1 MSNVQST
8 QARRVA
14 VVGTGSWGTTLAV
27 LAARQGRHTYLVART
42 PDEAARLLSDGENRR
57 FLPGYPFPP
66 GLTPT
71 ADSQQALQNCDM
83 LMMVVPSQTMRA
95 NIRALRPYMDPGK
108 TIVVSAAKG
117 LEVGTMQRMSE
128 VLVQELGEE
137 WSERIGALS
146 GPNLAKEIVAG
157 RPATTV
163 VAATNME
170 VAQRAQELLT
180 GGRFRV
186 YTNPDLVGV
195 ELAGALKNII
205 ALAAGMADGMEAG
218 DSSKAALITR
228 GLVEIGRLGLA
239 AGASLFTF
247 AGLAGLGDMIATCA
261 SPLSRNRTL
270 GEMLARGKTL
280 EEAKAEFG
288 GQVAEGVTTTVAARE
303 LAAKH
308 GVEMPITEQLFH
320 ILFDGKTPME
330 GLNALLTREPTDEFL
345 SLGVTAPAGEGV
357 EDGFE
362 AGG

>member
-1 MSNVQST
+1 MSDAQS
-8 QARRVA
+8 AGEGRVA
-14 VVGTGSWGTTLAV
+14 VVGTGSWGTTLAI
-27 LAARQGRHTYLVART
+27 LASRQGRTTYLLART
-42 PDEAARLLSDGENRR
+42 PEEASRLRTDAENRR

-66 GLTPT
+66 GLIVT
-71 ADSQQALQNCDM
+71 SELEEALRDCDM
-83 LMMVVPSQTMRA
+83 LLMVVPSQTMRA
-95 NIRALRPYMDPGK
+95 NTLALKPYLHPER
-108 TIVVSAAKG
+108 TIIVSCAKG
-117 LEVGTMQRMSE
+117 LELGTMLRMSE
-128 VLVQELGEE
+128 VIVQELGDE
-137 WSERIGALS
+137 WAERVGALS

-163 VAATNME
+163 IASTSLDTAR
-170 VAQRAQELLT
+170 QAQELLT

-205 ALAAGMADGMEAG
+205 AVAAGMADGMEAG

-280 EEAKAEFG
+280 EQVKLEFG

-303 LAAKH
+303 MAAAR
-308 GVEMPITEQLFH
+308 GVEMPITEQLYQV
-320 ILFDGKTPME
+320 LFEGKPPMS

-345 SLGVTAPAGEGV
+345 SLGVSGQ
-357 EDGFE
+357 E
-362 AGG
+362 A

>member
-1 MSNVQST
+1 MSNT
-8 QARRVA
+8 QAAGQGRVA
-14 VVGTGSWGTTLAV
+14 VVGTGSWGTTLAI
-27 LAARQGRHTYLVART
+27 LAARQGRHAYLLART
-42 PDEAARLLSDGENRR
+42 PEEASRLASDGENRR

-66 GLTPT
+66 GLVTT
-71 ADSQQALQNCDM
+71 AGLEEALHECDM
-83 LMMVVPSQTMRA
+83 LLMVVPSQTMRA
-95 NIRALRPYMDPGK
+95 NTRALKPYLRPDR
-108 TIVVSAAKG
+108 TIVVSCAKG
-117 LEVGTMQRMSE
+117 LELRTMLRMSE
-128 VLVQELGEE
+128 VIVQELGEG
-137 WSERIGALS
+137 WSARVGALS

-163 VAATNME
+163 VAATDME
-170 VAQRAQELLT
+170 TARTAQELLT

-280 EEAKAEFG
+280 EQATAEFG

-303 LAAKH
+303 MAAAK
-308 GVEMPITEQLFH
+308 GVEMPITEQLYQV
-320 ILFDGKTPME
+320 LFEGKPPMS

-345 SLGVTAPAGEGV
+345 SLGVSGQ
-357 EDGFE
+357 E
-362 AGG
+362 A

>member
-1 MSNVQST
+1 MADAQPT
-8 QARRVA
+8 GEGRVA
-14 VVGTGSWGTTLAV
+14 VVGTGSWGTTLAI
-27 LAARQGRHTYLVART
+27 LAARQGRPTYLLART
-42 PDEAARLLSDGENRR
+42 PEEASRLASDNENRR

-66 GLTPT
+66 SLVTTSEPEE
-71 ADSQQALQNCDM
+71 ALSSCDM
-83 LMMVVPSQTMRA
+83 LLMVVPSQTMRA
-95 NIRALRPYMDPGK
+95 NISSLKPYLRYDR
-108 TIVVSAAKG
+108 TIIVSCAKG
-117 LEVGTMQRMSE
+117 LELGTMLRMSE
-128 VLVQELGEE
+128 VIVQELGAEWEE
-137 WSERIGALS
+137 RVGALS

-163 VAATNME
+163 IASTSLDTA
-170 VAQRAQELLT
+170 RKAQELLT

-205 ALAAGMADGMEAG
+205 AVAAGMADGMEAG

-280 EEAKAEFG
+280 EQAKVEFG

-303 LAAKH
+303 MAADK
-308 GVEMPITEQLFH
+308 GVEMPITEQLYQV
-320 ILFDGKTPME
+320 LFEGKPPMA
-330 GLNALLTREPTDEFL
+330 GLNSLLTREPTDEFL
-345 SLGVTAPAGEGV
+345 SLGVNAADSSGAESM
-357 EDGFE
+357 
-362 AGG
+362 A

>member
-1 MSNVQST
+1 MANAQPGSEGHVT
-8 QARRVA
+8 
-14 VVGTGSWGTTLAV
+14 VVGTGSWGTTLAI
-27 LAARQGRHTYLVART
+27 LASRQGRPTCLLTRT
-42 PDEAARLLSDGENRR
+42 PEEASRLASDGENRR

-71 ADSQQALQNCDM
+71 ADVDKALQESDM
-83 LMMVVPSQTMRA
+83 VLMVVPSQTMRA
-95 NIRALRPYMDPGK
+95 NVRALKPYLDLNR
-108 TIVVSAAKG
+108 TIVVSCAKG
-117 LEVGTMQRMSE
+117 LELGTLLRMSE
-128 VLVQELGEE
+128 IIVQELGEE
-137 WSERIGALS
+137 WSERVGALS

-163 VAATNME
+163 VASTDLETA
-170 VAQRAQELLT
+170 RKAQELLT

-205 ALAAGMADGMEAG
+205 AVAAGMADGMEAG
-218 DSSKAALITR
+218 DSTKAALITR

-280 EEAKAEFG
+280 EQVKVEFG

-303 LAAKH
+303 MAASK
-308 GVEMPITEQLFH
+308 GVEMPITEQLYQV
-320 ILFDGKTPME
+320 LFEGKTPML

-345 SLGVTAPAGEGV
+345 SLGVTAPES
-357 EDGFE
+357 
-362 AGG
+362 